1 MRRYLDV
8 FRRGFWENVLFAL
21 SAIREHKL
29 RAGLT
34 TLGIV
39 VGVTTVMGMVA
50 IVSGFNNNVI
60 GNLQAFGANRIE
72 FKKYEESFG
81 PGDSDYDEQ
90 KKRHN
95 LTMEDAAALRAA
107 VPEALAVSALVGHT
121 DAVVHV
127 KRGNL
132 EANLPYI
139 LGVDEWYPQG
149 TSYNVGHGRFF
160 TPAEIAHSAPVAIVG
175 ADVKDAIFPQE
186 DPMGK
191 DITVDGEHYHV
202 VGVLARKGEQFG
214 WSPDNKVVLPYG
226 TFARQFPFR
235 ILEDGV
241 NISVVPRRS
250 EDLRLVVD
258 KCVSVLR
265 QRRKVPFNK
274 ANDFGVT
281 TPDQLISQFKQITGG
296 ITGAMVFVA
305 ALSLLIGGVGV
316 MNIMLV
322 SVTERTR
329 EIGIR
334 KALGAFRRDIVGQFL
349 TEAVTLSSLG
359 GLIGVAIGI
368 AISALIKANV
378 PQLPTDIPL
387 WSPIVGLAVSMG
399 VGIFFGAYPAVK
411 ASRLDPIE
419 SLRYE

>member
-1 MRRYLDV
+1 MRHWVDV
-8 FRRGFWENVLFAL
+8 FRRGFWENVRFAL
-21 SAIREHKL
+21 GAIREHKL

-39 VGVTTVMGMVA
+39 LGVATVMGMVA

-72 FKKYEESFG
+72 LQKYEDSFG
-81 PGDSDYDEQ
+81 HGSTDYEEQ
-90 KKRHN
+90 KKRRN
-95 LTMEDAAALRAA
+95 LTVEDAAALRAA
-107 VPEALAVSALVGHT
+107 VPEALAVSALVADT
-121 DAVVHV
+121 DAVLHV
-127 KRGNL
+127 KHGSL
-132 EANLPYI
+132 EANLPYT
-139 LGVDEWYPQG
+139 LGVDEWYPAG
-149 TSYNVGHGRFF
+149 TSYSVGQGRFF
-160 TPAEIAHSAPVAIVG
+160 TPAEIAHSAPLAIVG
-175 ADVKDAIFPQE
+175 ADVKDAIFPLE
-186 DPMGK
+186 DPLGK
-191 DITVDGEHYHV
+191 EITVNSEHYRV

-226 TFARQFPFR
+226 TFARQFPYR

-250 EDLRLVVD
+250 EDLRLVVE

-265 QRRKVPFNK
+265 QRRRVPFNEP
-274 ANDFGVT
+274 NDFAVS
-281 TPDQLISQFKQITGG
+281 TPDQLISQFKHITGG
-296 ITGAMVFVA
+296 ISGAMVFIA

-322 SVTERTR
+322 SVTQRTR

-349 TEAVTLSSLG
+349 IEAVTLSSVG
-359 GLIGVAIGI
+359 GIIGVAVGIGI
-368 AISALIKANV
+368 AAAVKAMV
-378 PQLPTDIPL
+378 PSLPTNIPL
-387 WSPIVGLAVSMG
+387 WSPVLGLAVSMG
-399 VGIFFGAYPAVK
+399 VGIFFGAYPALK

>member
-1 MRRYLDV
+1 MRHLLDV
-8 FRRGFWENVLFAL
+8 FRRGFWENVRFAL
-21 SAIREHKL
+21 VAIREHKL

-34 TLGIV
+34 TLGIIL
-39 VGVTTVMGMVA
+39 GVTTVMGMVA

-72 FKKYEESFG
+72 FQKYADSFG
-81 PGDSDYDEQ
+81 PGGSDYEEM

-95 LTMEDAAALRAA
+95 LTMRDAAALRAA
-107 VPEALAVSALVGHT
+107 VPEALAVSALVGAF
-121 DAVVHV
+121 DAVIHV

-139 LGVDEWYPQG
+139 LGVDEWYPTG
-149 TSYNVGHGRFF
+149 TAYSVGQGRFF
-160 TPAEIAHSAPVAIVG
+160 TAVEIAHSAPVAIVG
-175 ADVKDAIFPQE
+175 ADVKDAIFPHE
-186 DPMGK
+186 DPVNK
-191 DITVDGEHYHV
+191 EITVEGVHYRV
-202 VGVLARKGEQFG
+202 VGVLARKGAQFG
-214 WSPDNKVVLPYG
+214 WSPDNKVILPYG
-226 TFARQFPFR
+226 TFAGQFPYR
-235 ILEDGV
+235 VLEDGV
-241 NISVVPRRS
+241 NISVVPRRT

-274 ANDFGVT
+274 PNDFAVS

-296 ITGAMVFVA
+296 ITGAMVFIA
-305 ALSLLIGGVGV
+305 GLSLLIGGVGV

-329 EIGIR
+329 EIGVR
-334 KALGAFRRDIVGQFL
+334 KSLGAFRRDIVGQFL
-349 TEAVTLSSLG
+349 IEAVTLSSVG
-359 GLIGVAIGI
+359 GIIGVAVGIGI
-368 AISALIKANV
+368 AAMVKSLV
-378 PQLPTDIPL
+378 PSLPTNIPL
-387 WSPIVGLAVSMG
+387 WSPVIGLAVSMG
-399 VGIFFGAYPAVK
+399 VGIFFGAYPAFK

>member
-1 MRRYLDV
+1 VRHWLDV
-8 FRRGFWENVLFAL
+8 FRRGFWENVRFAL

-72 FKKYEESFG
+72 FKKFEDSFG
-81 PGDSDYDEQ
+81 PGDTDYDEH

-95 LTMEDAAALRAA
+95 LTMEDAAAMRAA
-107 VPEALAVSALVGHT
+107 VPEALAVSALAAHT
-121 DAVVHV
+121 DAMVHV
-127 KRGNL
+127 KRGSL
-132 EANLPYI
+132 EANLPYV

-160 TPAEIAHSAPVAIVG
+160 TVSEIAHAAPVAIVG
-175 ADVKDAIFPQE
+175 ADVRDAIFPQE
-186 DPMGK
+186 DPVGK
-191 DITVDGEHYHV
+191 EITVEGEHYRV

-226 TFARQFPFR
+226 TFARQFPYR
-235 ILEDGV
+235 VLQDGV

-250 EDLRLVVD
+250 EDLALVID

-265 QRRKVPFNK
+265 QRRKVAFNK
-274 ANDFGVT
+274 PNDFGVT

-296 ITGAMVFVA
+296 ITGAMVFIA

-359 GLIGVAIGI
+359 GALGVAIGI
-368 AISALIKANV
+368 GISEIVKAAV
-378 PQLPTDIPL
+378 PALPTDVPL
-387 WSPIVGLAVSMG
+387 WSPVVGLAVSMG
-399 VGIFFGAYPAVK
+399 VGIFFGAYPAIK

>member
-1 MRRYLDV
+1 MRRFLDI
-8 FRRGFWENVLFAL
+8 FRRGFWENVRFAF

-72 FKKYEESFG
+72 FKKYDESFG
-81 PGDSDYDEQ
+81 AGDSNYEEQ
-90 KKRHN
+90 RKRHN
-95 LTMEDAAALRAA
+95 LTMADAAALRDN
-107 VPEALAVSALVGHT
+107 VPEALAVSALAAHT
-121 DAVVHV
+121 DAVLHI

-132 EANLPYI
+132 EANQPYT

-160 TPAEIAHSAPVAIVG
+160 TPAEIAHSSPVAIVG
-175 ADVKDAIFPQE
+175 ADVKDAIFPSE
-186 DPMGK
+186 DPIGK
-191 DITVDGEHYHV
+191 DITVEGAHYLV

-226 TFARQFPFR
+226 TFARQFPYR

-241 NISVVPRRS
+241 NISVVPRRA
-250 EDLRLVVD
+250 EDVQLVVD
-258 KCVSVLR
+258 KCISILR

-274 ANDFGVT
+274 PNDFGVV
-281 TPDQLISQFKQITGG
+281 TPDQLIGQFKQITGG
-296 ITGAMVFVA
+296 VTGAMVFIA
-305 ALSLLIGGVGV
+305 GLSLLIGGVGV

-359 GLIGVAIGI
+359 GLIGVAIGVGV
-368 AISALIKANV
+368 AAFVKAAVPALPAN
-378 PQLPTDIPL
+378 IPL
-387 WSPIVGLAVSMG
+387 WSPIVGLTVSMG